1 MFCSILRLFVP
12 PTNRLSAA
20 SSARPSLL
28 CKVMT
33 NVIHII
39 KDIYQRYVP
48 MLRSGLGWDISRYS
62 IGSNV
67 PTLTIKGTLLYNSY
81 CDLIFEIVPLMVKRK
96 REGILEGSHSGRFTT
111 EVILKHQ

>member
-1 MFCSILRLFVP
+1 
-12 PTNRLSAA
+12 
-20 SSARPSLL
+20 
-28 CKVMT
+28 
-33 NVIHII
+33 
-39 KDIYQRYVP
+39 